1 MNALRAMR
9 RSKPVLANL
18 AISYVTIV
26 VVIVLLLCSIL
37 YLVVPPNYE
46 EQIRANNTMVMDKAA
61 QRIESDVVERI
72 NQIYLDLTL
81 ERKSEVELHTRDAFE
96 GERSSIIDIQNLLKR
111 EVIQHK
117 DLVHAIHLFYP
128 KSGVMIS
135 SLYGLQYEAGAKED
149 TSLHKM
155 DWIDAMRTS
164 KQTFLWT
171 APRLVPKDIYASV
184 SGSNAML
191 PLMTYARSYP
201 FNAPG
206 KDSDILIGIDMK
218 EAALS
223 AIIGQMMPSDY
234 PNTYLIDASGVVIAA
249 ADKTL
254 LGNRPPQAPYIDDL
268 LASDAEAQ
276 SFGTDI
282 GRTGYVVS
290 GNKLD
295 ANGWSLYN
303 VIPERHFYQKSI
315 LLQQIMLA
323 ICGLAVVV
331 GLVLSGIF
339 TAVSYQPI
347 KRLVGRIKGLFDHP
361 AEAKHNE
368 FKLIDTAIHQL
379 SSKVNSLE
387 ETLQANKPVIKHNVV
402 LNMLHDRYGA
412 DELDEQLALLDLPLA
427 FAGYCCL
434 VIDPVNPSFKALG
447 PKTSQ
452 YVIYKLINQLE
463 AAVLE
468 DACLIAEELPD
479 RRIAVIVGTNR
490 ADDAMLDA
498 ISDLVLTEVRMEFS
512 LDVRIAYGLWVQGRA
527 DVHRSFD
534 AAQTLIQYG
543 FFYPESPIVREFRLL
558 NREQSQLELAP
569 SVLPKWTEKLHA
581 RSLEGVTAA
590 TDQLLRDLKE
600 GPYAAE
606 YGRFVLMK
614 LISIYS
620 DFLKNVRFKQSGQFK
635 IDLYKQYQDIAD
647 IDGFRTWLVQSI
659 AECFELMEK
668 RSDERATD
676 SVEAV
681 KAYVGA
687 HLADDLSLDAVAAHV
702 YLSPKYLSKMFKEE
716 TGVGYTDYV
725 TRKRMERALELVR
738 TSQLTVEQIAGD
750 VGYGTPAYFI
760 KKFKETYGATPKNYV
775 RTLLKQEEPI
785 DVPGEVMRL

>member
-9 RSKPVLANL
+9 RPKPVLANL

-37 YLVVPPNYE
+37 YLVVPANYE
-46 EQIRANNTMVMDKAA
+46 EQIRANNTMVLDKAA

-81 ERKSEVELHTRDAFE
+81 ERKNEVELHTRDAFE

-111 EVIQHK
+111 EVIQHA

-135 SLYGLQYEAGAKED
+135 SLYGLQYEAGAKEEA
-149 TSLHKM
+149 SPRAM

-164 KQTFLWT
+164 RQTSLWT

-206 KDSDILIGIDMK
+206 KDSDLLIGIDMK
-218 EAALS
+218 ESALS
-223 AIIGQMMPSDY
+223 AMIGQMMPSDY
-234 PNTYLIDASGVVIAA
+234 PNTYVIDASGIVIAA

-254 LGNRPPQAPYIDDL
+254 LGKRPAQAPYIDSL
-268 LASDAEAQ
+268 LTSDAKAQ
-276 SFGTDI
+276 SFSMDI
-282 GRTGYVVS
+282 DNTGYVVS
-290 GNKLD
+290 SNKLA

-303 VIPERHFYQKSI
+303 VIPERRFYQKSI

-323 ICGLAVVV
+323 ICGLAIVV

-339 TAVSYQPI
+339 TAVIYQPI
-347 KRLVGRIKGLFDHP
+347 KRLVGRIKGLFDDP
-361 AEAKHNE
+361 AEGKHNE

-379 SSKVNSLE
+379 SSKVDTLE

-402 LNMLHDRYGA
+402 LNMLHNRYGA
-412 DELDEQLALLDLPLA
+412 DELYEQLALLDLPLA

-434 VIDPVNPSFKALG
+434 VIDPVNEGFKALG

-463 AAVLE
+463 AAVQE
-468 DACLIAEELPD
+468 EACLIAEELPD

-490 ADDAMLDA
+490 PGDAMLDA
-498 ISDLVLTEVRMEFS
+498 IADLVLAEVSAEFS
-512 LDVRIAYGLWVQGRA
+512 LEVRIAYGLWVPERL
-527 DVHRSFD
+527 DVHRSFA

-543 FFYPESPIVREFRLL
+543 FFYPESPIVKDYVLL
-558 NREQSQLELAP
+558 NREQSQLELPP

-590 TDQLLRDLKE
+590 TDQLLRDVKE
-600 GPYAAE
+600 GSYTAE

-614 LISIYS
+614 LISLYS
-620 DFLKNVRFKQSGQFK
+620 DFLKNVRFKQSAQFK
-635 IDLYKQYQDIAD
+635 IDLYKQYQEIYD
-647 IDGFRTWLVQSI
+647 IDRFREWLVQSI
-659 AECFELMEK
+659 AACFELMEK

-681 KAYVGA
+681 KAYVHA
-687 HLADDLSLDAVAAHV
+687 HLGEDLSLDAVAAHV

-738 TSQLTVEQIAGD
+738 TSQLTVEQIAGA

-785 DVPGEVMRL
+785 EASGEVMRL

>member
-9 RSKPVLANL
+9 SSKPVLANL

-46 EQIRANNTMVMDKAA
+46 EEIRANNAMVLDKAS
-61 QRIESDVVERI
+61 QRLESDVVERV

-81 ERKSEVELHTRDAFE
+81 ERKGEVELYTRNAFE
-96 GERSSIIDIQNLLKR
+96 GARSSIVDIQNLLKR
-111 EVIQHK
+111 EVIQHA

-128 KSGVMIS
+128 NSGVMIS
-135 SLYGLQYEAGAKED
+135 SLYGLQYETRAKDEA
-149 TSLHKM
+149 SPRAM
-155 DWIDAMRTS
+155 DWIDDMRHS
-164 KQTFLWT
+164 KQTSLWT
-171 APRLVPKDIYASV
+171 VPRLVPKDIYASV

-218 EAALS
+218 EAAVS
-223 AIIGQMMPSDY
+223 AIIGQMMPADY
-234 PNTYLIDASGVVIAA
+234 PNTYLIDSNGVVLSA

-254 LGNRPPQAPYIDDL
+254 LGVRPAQAPFIDNL
-268 LASDAEAQ
+268 VASEAEAQ
-276 SFGTDI
+276 SFSTEVDG
-282 GRTGYVVS
+282 GRYVVS
-290 GNKLD
+290 DNKL
-295 ANGWSLYN
+295 ASNGWRLYN

-361 AEAKHNE
+361 AEGKHNE

-402 LNMLHDRYGA
+402 LNMLHNRYGA
-412 DELDEQLALLDLPLA
+412 EELDEQLALLDLPLD

-434 VIDPVNPSFKALG
+434 VIDPVNQGFKALG

-452 YVIYKLINQLE
+452 YVIYKLINELE
-463 AAVLE
+463 ATVLE
-468 DACLIAEELPD
+468 GAHIIAEELPD
-479 RRIAVIVGTNR
+479 RRIAVIVGANR
-490 ADDAMLDA
+490 QQDAVLDA
-498 ISDLVLTEVRMEFS
+498 IADLVLAEVRTEFA
-512 LDVRIAYGLWVQGRA
+512 LDIRIAYGLWVQERL
-527 DVHRSFD
+527 DVHRSFA

-543 FFYPESPIVREFRLL
+543 FFYPESPILKQYHLL
-558 NREQSQLELAP
+558 NREQSQLELPP
-569 SVLPKWTEKLHA
+569 SVLPKWTEKLQA
-581 RSLEGVTAA
+581 RSLDGVTAA
-590 TDQLLRDLKE
+590 TDQLLRELKE
-600 GPYAAE
+600 GPYPAE

-614 LISIYS
+614 LISLYS

-635 IDLYKQYQDIAD
+635 IDLYKQYQDIYD
-647 IDGFRTWLVQSI
+647 IDRFRAWLVQSI
-659 AECFELMEK
+659 AACFELMER

-681 KAYVGA
+681 QSYISA
-687 HLADDLSLDAVAAHV
+687 HLAEDLSLDAVAAHV
-702 YLSPKYLSKMFKEE
+702 YLSPKYLSKIFKEE

-738 TSQLTVEQIAGD
+738 TNNLTVEQMAAA

-775 RTLLKQEEPI
+775 RSLLKQEEPLQAS
-785 DVPGEVMRL
+785 GEVMRL

>member
-1 MNALRAMR
+1 MNAIRAMR

-46 EQIRANNTMVMDKAA
+46 EEIRANNAMVLEKAA
-61 QRIESDVVERI
+61 QRIESEVIERI

-81 ERKSEVELHTRDAFE
+81 ERIGEVELNTRDAFE
-96 GERSSIIDIQNLLKR
+96 GARSDIVDIQDLLKR
-111 EVIQHK
+111 EVIQYA

-128 KSGVMIS
+128 NSGVMIS
-135 SLYGLQYEAGAKED
+135 SLYGLQYEVGAEED
-149 TSLHKM
+149 PSLRTM
-155 DWIDAMRTS
+155 NWIDAMRTS
-164 KQTFLWT
+164 KQTYLWT

-206 KDSDILIGIDMK
+206 EDSGILIGIDIK
-218 EAALS
+218 EAAVS
-223 AIIGQMMPSDY
+223 AILGQMMPSDY
-234 PNTYLIDASGVVIAA
+234 PNTYLIDSNGVVLSA

-254 LGNRPPQAPYIDDL
+254 LGLRPAQATYIDDI
-268 LASDAEAQ
+268 LASESDAQ
-276 SFGTDI
+276 SFGADI
-282 GRTGYVVS
+282 GDDGYVVS
-290 GNKLD
+290 GNKLA
-295 ANGWSLYN
+295 ANGWRLYN

-331 GLVLSGIF
+331 GMVLSGIF

-347 KRLVGRIKGLFDHP
+347 KRLMTRIKGLFDHP

-387 ETLQANKPVIKHNVV
+387 ETLQANKPVMKHNVV
-402 LNMLHDRYGA
+402 LNMLHNRYSA
-412 DELDEQLALLDLPLA
+412 EELDEQLALLELPLDV
-427 FAGYCCL
+427 AGCCCL
-434 VIDPVNPSFKALG
+434 VIDPVNQGFKALG

-452 YVIYKLINQLE
+452 YVIYKLINELE
-463 AAVLE
+463 ATVLE
-468 DACLIAEELPD
+468 ATHIIAEELPD
-479 RRIAVIVGTNR
+479 RRIAVIVGANKP
-490 ADDAMLDA
+490 DDDILDA
-498 ISDLVLTEVRMEFS
+498 ISQIVLHEVKTQFG
-512 LDVRIAYGLWVQGRA
+512 LDVRIAYGLWVRERV
-527 DVHRSFD
+527 DVHRSFA
-534 AAQTLIQYG
+534 AAQTLIEYG
-543 FFYPESPIVREFRLL
+543 FFFPESPVVKEFRLL
-558 NREQSQLELAP
+558 NREQSQLELPP
-569 SVLPKWTEKLHA
+569 SALPKWTEKLHA
-581 RSLEGVTAA
+581 RSLDGVNAA
-590 TDQLLRDLKE
+590 TDQLLRGLKE
-600 GPYAAE
+600 GPYTAD

-614 LISIYS
+614 MISLYS

-635 IDLYKQYQDIAD
+635 IDLYKQYQAIYDIES
-647 IDGFRTWLVQSI
+647 FRAWLAQSI
-659 AECFELMEK
+659 AECFEQMEK

-681 KAYVGA
+681 RTYIRA
-687 HLADDLSLDAVAAHV
+687 HLAEDLSLDAAAAHV
-702 YLSPKYLSKMFKEE
+702 YLSPKYLSKIFKEE

-725 TRKRMERALELVR
+725 TRQRMERALELVR
-738 TSQLTVEQIAGD
+738 TNKLTVEQIAAA

-775 RTLLKQEEPI
+775 RSLPKQEESI
-785 DVPGEVMRL
+785 HVPGEVMRL